1 MDYRI
6 DKVDTLLRVLWQKDS
21 GSKMSER
28 YNNGFVI
35 CNGSEFSFFVN
46 GEEVIADST
55 HLLVLPK
62 GATYNFRCRKSG
74 VTYTYN
80 FDGAVPGNIPYNI
93 EHYES
98 TSILSYAEE
107 LQKTSDMYTKTG
119 LMYRIIG
126 KALGG
131 DVKESIP
138 NIIRPQTEYIR
149 SHFGNPEI
157 SNSYLASLTN
167 ISEIYFRKVFVRTFG
182 VSPHEYITNL
192 RMENSKQMLLSGR
205 TVSETAAFCGFS
217 NLYYFSAAFKKH
229 IGISPTEYV
238 KQNGVI

>member
-35 CNGSEFSFFVN
+35 CDGSEFSFFAN

-157 SNSYLASLTN
+157 SNSRLASMTN
-167 ISEIYFRKVFVRTFG
+167 ISEVYFRKLFVKTL
-182 VSPHEYITNL
+182 SITPHEYIVNL
-192 RMENSKQMLLSGR
+192 RIEKAKQMLLEGKN
-205 TVSETAAFCGFS
+205 VSETAFACGFS
-217 NLYYFSAAFKKH
+217 NLYYFSGAFKRSV
-229 IGISPTEYV
+229 GVSPSEYV
-238 KQNGVI
+238 KQNGII